1 MMAPGSTRY
10 RGAQQQNMFGTWHV
24 QPMHAHKHTCV
35 YTTTVLNIIK
45 YEMCLY
51 EHVFIN
57 WRQLNN
63 SMDKKSGR
71 WLGICLFVFGFL
83 GHINFQYPEFGKTLF
98 LHLNRQKES
107 LLQTWWPFRSRHLD
121 GFIAWISLAFSIP
134 RLQPL
139 DQLSCS
145 LHLLQGFWTQ
155 AEGKGRTR
163 NASNYDFNHNQTTWK
178 YGEFQWKS
186 RLPNLKLI
194 VLWWLVGF
202 HFGGKPSKLHCV
214 QFFVVRI
221 WHWISRQC

>member
-1 MMAPGSTRY
+1 MLVIYSHVVCTFCYFLFIFDLFTKACYIWKDTSCPGLESAASGQGSSPRMMAPGSTRY

-35 YTTTVLNIIK
+35 YTTTVLTVFIWTCI
-45 YEMCLY
+45 
-51 EHVFIN
+51 FIN

-63 SMDKKSGR
+63 SMDKKSRR
-71 WLGICLFVFGFL
+71 WLGICLFVLGFL

-139 DQLSCS
+139 DQVSCS

-163 NASNYDFNHNQTTWK
+163 NAPKYQTTWK
-178 YGEFQWKS
+178 YGEF
-186 RLPNLKLI
+186 
-194 VLWWLVGF
+194 
-202 HFGGKPSKLHCV
+202 
-214 QFFVVRI
+214 
-221 WHWISRQC
+221 

>member
-1 MMAPGSTRY
+1 MARATYAATYARTQTHMCIY
-10 RGAQQQNMFGTWHV
+10 NN
-24 QPMHAHKHTCV
+24 C
-35 YTTTVLNIIK
+35 IK

-63 SMDKKSGR
+63 SMDKTSRR
-71 WLGICLFVFGFL
+71 WLDICLFVFGFL

-139 DQLSCS
+139 DLIVVFPPPFA
-145 LHLLQGFWTQ
+145 GFLDSSRG
-155 AEGKGRTR
+155 EGK
-163 NASNYDFNHNQTTWK
+163 NKKCAKISD
-178 YGEFQWKS
+178 
-186 RLPNLKLI
+186 NLEIWRVLMKVQVTNLI
-194 VLWWLVGF
+194 LIILWWLVGF